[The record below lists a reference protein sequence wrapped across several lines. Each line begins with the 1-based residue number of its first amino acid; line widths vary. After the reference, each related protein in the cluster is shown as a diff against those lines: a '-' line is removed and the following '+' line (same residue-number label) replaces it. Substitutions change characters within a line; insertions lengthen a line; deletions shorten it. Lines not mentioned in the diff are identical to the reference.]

1 MLDKLKE
8 NFDNLST
15 GEKIIG
21 GIATGAAFLISAPLT
36 IAAGVGYL
44 AKVYNDE
51 KEKSTIR
58 PLNEKEDIKTIN
70 NNIINELNSVNTP
83 FTLAQENLYEEDVPK
98 YYICPLTKNIMKV
111 PVITPYG
118 NSYEKSAIENWLI
131 DKNFDPISKKP
142 LKKEQLVI
150 NYSLK
155 NIIEEY
161 LREKQEIFYDINQN
175 YSDYEK

>member
-118 NSYEKSAIENWLI
+118 NSYEKSAIENWIETHQNDPMTKEHLT
-131 DKNFDPISKKP
+131 KNDIFPNYQ
-142 LKKEQLVI
+142 LKI
-150 NYSLK
+150 
-155 NIIEEY
+155 IIEKY
-161 LREKQEIFYDINQN
+161 RESIGKNN
-175 YSDYEK
+175 